1 MTHVVVARAK
11 LEAIISPNNRRP
23 FIMIKY
29 ISLISI
35 IAFMLAGCAG
45 SHHYKSDSSET
56 YKALDVSTALKFEDV
71 PVPAGFGPVVRDSFV
86 FENDVLRVG
95 IMKYSG
101 RVHPDHVVNFYKDQ
115 MSLYNW
121 RFLNLVEYQ
130 RRIMSFE
137 RDDQNCTILIEP
149 SGMNTLL
156 TISVA
161 PKAGRAT
168 TYKSI
173 RRD

>member
-1 MTHVVVARAK
+1 MEDYAMNTRFLQLTA
-11 LEAIISPNNRRP
+11 L
-23 FIMIKY
+23 FFL
-29 ISLISI
+29 LI
-35 IAFMLAGCAG
+35 FLTGCADTR
-45 SHHYKSDSSET
+45 SYKSSDSEPYT
-56 YKALDVSTALKFEDV
+56 ALDVSTSLKFEDV
-71 PVPAGFGPVVRDSFV
+71 PVPTGFKPVIKDSFI

-101 RVHPDHVVNFYKDQ
+101 RIHPDHVVNFYKDQ

-149 SGMNTLL
+149 SGMSTLL

>member
-1 MTHVVVARAK
+1 MRLKTFKPATCNLQLAT
-11 LEAIISPNNRRP
+11 
-23 FIMIKY
+23 
-29 ISLISI
+29 
-35 IAFMLAGCAG
+35 MLLFLVFLTGCAG
-45 SHHYKSDSSET
+45 SPHYKSESTET

-71 PVPAGFGPVVRDSFV
+71 PVPAGFAPVVRDSFV

-95 IMKYSG
+95 IMKYAG

-137 RDDQNCTILIEP
+137 RDDQTCTILIEP
-149 SGMNTLL
+149 SGMSTLL

>member
-1 MTHVVVARAK
+1 
-11 LEAIISPNNRRP
+11 
-23 FIMIKY
+23 MIKY

-35 IAFMLAGCAG
+35 IAITLAGCAA
-45 SHHYKSDSSET
+45 SSPYRGGDAET

-71 PVPAGFGPVVRDSFV
+71 PVPAGFKPLVRDSFV

-95 IMKYSG
+95 IMKYTG
-101 RVHPDHVVNFYKDQ
+101 RIHPDHVVNFYKDQ

-149 SGMNTLL
+149 SGMGTLL

-161 PKAGRAT
+161 PKAGKAT
-168 TYKSI
+168 TYRSI

>member
-1 MTHVVVARAK
+1 MKIKQREFEMNKKTFK
-11 LEAIISPNNRRP
+11 LTTYNLQLTAII
-23 FIMIKY
+23 
-29 ISLISI
+29 
-35 IAFMLAGCAG
+35 ACMLLLTGCAATG
-45 SHHYKSDSSET
+45 TYKGDSADSYKS
-56 YKALDVSTALKFEDV
+56 LDVSTALKFEDV
-71 PVPAGFGPVVRDSFV
+71 PVPSGFKPIIRDSFA

-95 IMKYSG
+95 ILKYSG
-101 RVHPDHVVNFYKDQ
+101 RVHPDHVVNFYRDQ
-115 MSLYNW
+115 MGLYNW
-121 RFLNLVEYQ
+121 RFLNIVEYQ

-149 SGMNTLL
+149 SGMSTLL

>member
-1 MTHVVVARAK
+1 MFFKRVILAVFVT
-11 LEAIISPNNRRP
+11 
-23 FIMIKY
+23 
-29 ISLISI
+29 
-35 IAFMLAGCAG
+35 IAVSGCAG
-45 SHHYKSDSSET
+45 SGAYKSEGTDP
-56 YKALDVSTALKFEDV
+56 YKTLDVSTALKFEDV
-71 PVPAGFGPVVRDSFV
+71 PVPAGFKLLARDSFV

-95 IMKYSG
+95 ILRFTG
-101 RVHPDHVVNFYKDQ
+101 RIHPDNVVNFYKDQ
-115 MSLYNW
+115 MGLYNW
-121 RFLNLVEYQ
+121 RFLNIVEYQ

-137 RDDQNCTILIEP
+137 REDQNCTILIEP
-149 SGMNTLL
+149 SGMSTSL

>member
-1 MTHVVVARAK
+1 MKIKQREFEMNKKTFK
-11 LEAIISPNNRRP
+11 LTTYNLHLTAILSCV
-23 FIMIKY
+23 
-29 ISLISI
+29 L
-35 IAFMLAGCAG
+35 LLTGCAA
-45 SHHYKSDSSET
+45 SSPYRSDGADS

-71 PVPAGFGPVVRDSFV
+71 PVPAGFKPIIRDSFA

-95 IMKYSG
+95 ILKYSG
-101 RVHPDHVVNFYKDQ
+101 RAHPDHVVNFYRDQ
-115 MSLYNW
+115 MELYNW
-121 RFLNLVEYQ
+121 RFLNIVEYQ

-149 SGMNTLL
+149 SGMSTLL

>member
-1 MTHVVVARAK
+1 M
-11 LEAIISPNNRRP
+11 L
-23 FIMIKY
+23 FKY
-29 ISLISI
+29 FALVSI
-35 IAFMLAGCAG
+35 IAIMFSGCA
-45 SHHYKSDSSET
+45 SSSPYKSDNADT

-71 PVPAGFGPVVRDSFV
+71 PVPAGFKPVVRDSFA

-95 IMKYSG
+95 ILKYSG
-101 RVHPDHVVNFYKDQ
+101 RVNPDNVVNFYKDQ
-115 MSLYNW
+115 MALYNW
-121 RFLNLVEYQ
+121 RFLNIVEYQ

-137 RDDQNCTILIEP
+137 RDDQTCTILIEP
-149 SGMNTLL
+149 AGMGTLL

>member
-1 MTHVVVARAK
+1 
-11 LEAIISPNNRRP
+11 
-23 FIMIKY
+23 MIKH
-29 ISLISI
+29 IILISI
-35 IAFMLAGCAG
+35 IAIMLSGCA
-45 SHHYKSDSSET
+45 SSALYKNDSADT
-56 YKALDVSTALKFEDV
+56 YKALDVSMTLKFEDV
-71 PVPAGFGPVVRDSFV
+71 PVPAGFKPIVRESFA

-95 IMKYSG
+95 ILKYSG
-101 RVHPDHVVNFYKDQ
+101 RVNPDHVVNFYKDQ
-115 MSLYNW
+115 MALYNW
-121 RFLNLVEYQ
+121 RFLNIVEYQ

-137 RDDQNCTILIEP
+137 REDQNCIIFIEP
-149 SGMNTLL
+149 SGMGTLL

>member
-1 MTHVVVARAK
+1 M
-11 LEAIISPNNRRP
+11 
-23 FIMIKY
+23 MIKH
-29 ISLISI
+29 IILISI
-35 IAFMLAGCAG
+35 IAIMLSGCA
-45 SHHYKSDSSET
+45 SSSPYKSDNADS
-56 YKALDVSTALKFEDV
+56 YKALDVSMTLKFEDV
-71 PVPAGFGPVVRDSFV
+71 PVPAGFKPIVRESFA

-95 IMKYSG
+95 ILKYSG
-101 RVHPDHVVNFYKDQ
+101 RVNPDHVVNFYKDQ
-115 MSLYNW
+115 MALYNW
-121 RFLNLVEYQ
+121 RFLNIVEYQ

-137 RDDQNCTILIEP
+137 REDQNCIIFIEP
-149 SGMNTLL
+149 SGMGTLL

>member
-1 MTHVVVARAK
+1 M
-11 LEAIISPNNRRP
+11 
-23 FIMIKY
+23 
-29 ISLISI
+29 SLKFLKPVTCSLQL
-35 IAFMLAGCAG
+35 ATMLLFLVFLTGCA
-45 SHHYKSDSSET
+45 STPHYKSESSET

-71 PVPAGFGPVVRDSFV
+71 PVPSGFSPLARDSFV

-95 IMKYSG
+95 ILKYAG

>member
-1 MTHVVVARAK
+1 MLFKYFAFIT
-11 LEAIISPNNRRP
+11 AIA
-23 FIMIKY
+23 IMV
-29 ISLISI
+29 S
-35 IAFMLAGCAG
+35 GCA
-45 SHHYKSDSSET
+45 SLSPYKSDDADS
-56 YKALDVSTALKFEDV
+56 YKALDVSMTLKFEDV
-71 PVPAGFGPVVRDSFV
+71 PVPAGFKPVARDSFA

-95 IMKYSG
+95 ILKYSG
-101 RVHPDHVVNFYKDQ
+101 RVNPDHVVNFYKDQ
-115 MSLYNW
+115 MALYNW
-121 RFLNLVEYQ
+121 RFLNIVEYQ

-137 RDDQNCTILIEP
+137 REDQNCIIFIEP
-149 SGMNTLL
+149 SGMGTLL

>member
-1 MTHVVVARAK
+1 
-11 LEAIISPNNRRP
+11 
-23 FIMIKY
+23 MIKY

-35 IAFMLAGCAG
+35 IVIMFSGCA
-45 SHHYKSDSSET
+45 SVDSYKSDSTDS
-56 YKALDVSTALKFEDV
+56 YKALDVSIALKFEDV
-71 PVPAGFGPVVRDSFV
+71 PVPSGFKPVVRDSFA

-95 IMKYSG
+95 ILKYSG
-101 RVHPDHVVNFYKDQ
+101 RVNPDNVVNFYKDQ

-121 RFLNLVEYQ
+121 RFLNIVEYQ

-137 RDDQNCTILIEP
+137 RDDQTCTILIEP
-149 SGMNTLL
+149 SGMGTLL

>member
-1 MTHVVVARAK
+1 MKIKQREYEMNKKAFKLTTYNLHLTAILSCVV
-11 LEAIISPNNRRP
+11 L
-23 FIMIKY
+23 
-29 ISLISI
+29 LT
-35 IAFMLAGCAG
+35 GCAA
-45 SHHYKSDSSET
+45 SSPYRSDGADS

-71 PVPAGFGPVVRDSFV
+71 PVPAGFKPIIRDSFA

-95 IMKYSG
+95 ILKYSG
-101 RVHPDHVVNFYKDQ
+101 RAHPDHVVNFYRDQ
-115 MSLYNW
+115 MELYSW
-121 RFLNLVEYQ
+121 RFLNIVEYQ

-149 SGMNTLL
+149 SGMSTLL

>member
-1 MTHVVVARAK
+1 
-11 LEAIISPNNRRP
+11 
-23 FIMIKY
+23 MIKF
-29 ISLISI
+29 IPLIII
-35 IAFMLAGCAG
+35 IAITASGCAAHSPYRG
-45 SHHYKSDSSET
+45 DSET

-71 PVPAGFGPVVRDSFV
+71 PVPAGFKPVVRDSFV

-95 IMKYSG
+95 IMKYAG

-137 RDDQNCTILIEP
+137 RDDQTCTILIEP
-149 SGMNTLL
+149 SGMGTLL